1 MAKGKYQEWLTD
13 EGKVRLQGWA
23 RDGLSDEQLADKMG
37 VCPSTFYAWK
47 NRYPEISEALREG
60 KEVADRKVENALY
73 NSCFD
78 RTIKVMKAFKVKEVY
93 YDGNGKRCEKEHI
106 ELAEETY
113 PIPANEKAQE
123 FWLAN
128 RKPEQWSKKEKL
140 EVSGSV
146 DFADV
151 ISQARERAKNAAQ
164 DNSDD

>member
-23 RDGLSDEQLADKMG
+23 RDGLSDDQLADKMG

-78 RTIKVMKAFKVKEVY
+78 RKITIRRPFKVKEVY
-93 YDGNGKRCEKEHI
+93 YNDGKRCEREHVMYG
-106 ELAEETY
+106 EEDVA
-113 PIPANEKAQE
+113 IPANEKAIE

-128 RKPEQWSKKEKL
+128 RKPEKWSRKEKL
-140 EVSGSV
+140 ELTG
-146 DFADV
+146 DKGGPLN
-151 ISQARERAKNAAQ
+151 IRWM
-164 DNSDD
+164 NSPDEKVGGNG

>member
-60 KEVADRKVENALY
+60 KEVADRRVENALY

-78 RTIKVMKAFKVKEVY
+78 RKITIRRPFKVKEVY
-93 YDGNGKRCEKEHI
+93 YNDGKRCERERVMYG
-106 ELAEETY
+106 EEDVA
-113 PIPANEKAQE
+113 IPANEKAIE

-128 RKPEQWSKKEKL
+128 RKPEKWSRKEKL
-140 EVSGSV
+140 EVSG
-146 DFADV
+146 DKGGPLV
-151 ISQARERAKNAAQ
+151 IRWM
-164 DNSDD
+164 NSPDEKVGGNG